1 MHKQTRK
8 TILVPAVRALR
19 LVKIIEGG
27 LKWDVVDFG
36 GGGGGGK
43 AHLMLGGSEGM
54 LPHENLDPLR
64 QLLVHFQ
71 VTLHYLL
78 CCVIWVTPLT

>member
-36 GGGGGGK
+36 GGGGGGQ
-43 AHLMLGGSEGM
+43 S
-54 LPHENLDPLR
+54 
-64 QLLVHFQ
+64 
-71 VTLHYLL
+71 
-78 CCVIWVTPLT
+78 TPYARGV